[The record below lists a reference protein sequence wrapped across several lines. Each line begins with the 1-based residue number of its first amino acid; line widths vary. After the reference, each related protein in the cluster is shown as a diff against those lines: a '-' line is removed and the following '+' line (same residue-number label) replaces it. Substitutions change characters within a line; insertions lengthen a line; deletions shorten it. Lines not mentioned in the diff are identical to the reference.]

1 LFSCHVPHVQLLHFV
16 PEICNGCYMLCS
28 LLLPVYAL

>member
-16 PEICNGCYMLCS
+16 PELCNGCYMLCS
-28 LLLPVYAL
+28 L